1 MATQNETVI
10 LSIQVDEGQT
20 RERLKEITLLLA
32 SQKKGYQELQKE
44 IRYNGTTTEDQARQL
59 VDYKAKMDALN
70 TEARVL
76 GKTLQLNATQQRAA
90 AGSYDQLAAASNIAK
105 RNLNALEGTL
115 QKNAD
120 GTYELTDAYR
130 TAVVQVEAAAE
141 ALNQY
146 QLGAGSGVLN
156 VGKYANSIA
165 GLEQKLKD
173 LIATQRHIEPETE
186 AFEET
191 KKSIDETKIS
201 LGILSGQFDEFG
213 NREPK
218 NPQKQQLDAISDA
231 TAGAVS
237 AFEIMNIVASENES
251 INEAQAAS
259 LRAIAVAQ
267 NLRNIQIG
275 IANAGEAASVVF
287 TKASTLATDAKTK
300 ATVVATGV
308 TRVFNTVI
316 RANPLGL
323 LLTALTAVVGA
334 VLLFSEKFNLAAKI
348 GQFFSDNF
356 SGVVTWIEKT
366 GQAMGLLDTATE
378 KALKAMEKRKVAA
391 EDDIKIME
399 ALGNQEREI
408 YEKRQKLMSQELAL
422 LNRQLQEKGKLN
434 EEEKKQRQALLVDL
448 NVLNIE
454 ERKRLADA
462 AADAQKDREKL
473 AKERLEQAKKDVEAA
488 LARRKELLDIQ
499 KGYIE
504 LNLDQVQKGSLQELK
519 LREDLI
525 KKQLEIENT
534 GANISR
540 ERRLLNE
547 ARALTDITKLY
558 NDYYAELSTLNTKLD
573 PPSQE
578 DMEKQMGVQE
588 YISAT
593 EKKRRADQEL
603 AEAHRLSDEAM
614 RDSVIATTETL
625 MAQYGEQTTV
635 YKAAFKLR
643 QSMALAETA
652 MALPGVL
659 KENKLTGAKI
669 SALAP
674 PISVPF
680 GIAYTIAADLKA
692 AADIGKLIA
701 DIGGIKLQGY
711 YEGGYTEK
719 GNPTEEA
726 TNLGRKPYTY
736 HKSEYVVP
744 ARMLA
749 DPEIAETVEDL
760 ELYRTGRAH
769 MARKMSGQEYLGASF
784 MEGGYTAPQAAIM
797 SAQAMA
803 PAPVYPMMRR
813 SMDEEAVAKH
823 LAKEIAKIKIGVA
836 VSEIKA
842 GLKQA
847 DVKQGRTDI

>member
-44 IRYNGTTTEDQARQL
+44 IRYNGTTTEAQAKLL
-59 VDYKAKMDALN
+59 VDYKANIGALN

-76 GKTLQLNATQQRAA
+76 GKTLELNAKQQQAA

-120 GTYELTDAYR
+120 GTFELTDAYR

-165 GLEQKLKD
+165 GLEQQLKD
-173 LIATQRHIEPETE
+173 LIATQKHIEPETDS
-186 AFEET
+186 FEQT
-191 KKSIDETKIS
+191 QKAIDETKNK
-201 LGILSGQFDEFG
+201 LGILTGQFDEFG
-213 NREPK
+213 NREPR
-218 NPQKQQLDAISDA
+218 NPEAAAMDSLADVTGAAIS
-231 TAGAVS
+231 G
-237 AFEIMNIVASENES
+237 FEILNIVQSENEG

-348 GQFFSDNF
+348 GQFFSENF
-356 SGVVTWIEKT
+356 SGVVSWIEKT

-378 KALKAMEKRKVAA
+378 KALKVMEKRKLSA
-391 EDDIKIME
+391 EDEIKIME
-399 ALGNQEREI
+399 AQGDKEREI
-408 YEKRQKLMSQELAL
+408 YEKRQRLMSQELAL

-434 EEEKKQRQALLVDL
+434 EEEKKQHQALLVDL
-448 NVLNIE
+448 NILNIE

-504 LNLDQVQKGSLQELK
+504 LRLADVYKGSLEELK

-525 KKQLEIENT
+525 KKQLQIENT
-534 GANISR
+534 GADISR
-540 ERRLLNE
+540 ERRVLNE
-547 ARALTDITKLY
+547 AKALAEIAKLR
-558 NDYYAELSTLNTKLD
+558 NDFYAEMSTVGTQIEG
-573 PPSQE
+573 PSQE
-578 DMEKQMGVQE
+578 DMDRQMGVQE

-593 EKKRRADQEL
+593 EKKRRADQAL
-603 AEAHRLSDEAM
+603 AEAHKLSDQAM
-614 RDSVIATTETL
+614 RDSISATTDTL
-625 MAQYGEQTTV
+625 MEEFGEQTII
-635 YKAAFKLR
+635 YQAAFRLR
-643 QSMALAETA
+643 QGLALAEATL
-652 MALPGVL
+652 ALPEII
-659 KENKLTGAKI
+659 KENAKTGAKI

-674 PISVPF
+674 PVTVPL
-680 GIAYTIAADLKA
+680 GIAYTVAADLA
-692 AADIGKLIA
+692 AAAKIGKLLA
-701 DIGGIKLQGY
+701 DVAGVKPGF

-749 DPEIAETVEDL
+749 DPEVAETVEDL

-769 MARKMSGQEYLGASF
+769 MARKMSGREYLGASF

-813 SMDEEAVAKH
+813 AVDEEVMAKH

-842 GLKQA
+842 GLKQVE
-847 DVKQGRTDI
+847 VKQGRTDI